1 MRSGPVVS
9 IGAGGRTR
17 TGTAVRPTDFKSV
30 VSAIPPHPQ
39 RNYYTGYGGIFQGN
53 RRKSCVYRIMPL
65 NIKGR

>member
-1 MRSGPVVS
+1 MRSGPIVS

-39 RNYYTGYGGIFQGN
+39 QLIL
-53 RRKSCVYRIMPL
+53 YRIRGNLSRKPGYNIMPVKT
-65 NIKGR
+65 NGR

>member
-30 VSAIPPHPQ
+30 VSAIPPHPHED
-39 RNYYTGYGGIFQGN
+39 YYTESWNRFQA
-53 RRKSCVYRIMPL
+53 KQL
-65 NIKGR
+65 K

>member
-1 MRSGPVVS
+1 MRSGPVFS

-39 RNYYTGYGGIFQGN
+39 QNYYTGYGGIFQGN

-65 NIKGR
+65 KIKGR

>member
-1 MRSGPVVS
+1 MRSGPVFS

-17 TGTAVRPTDFKSV
+17 TGTGVNPTDFKSV

-53 RRKSCVYRIMPL
+53 RRQKASL
-65 NIKGR
+65 

>member
-9 IGAGGRTR
+9 NGAGGRTR

-39 RNYYTGYGGIFQGN
+39 QMYYTGRGFCFQEESTIITISFPG
-53 RRKSCVYRIMPL
+53 KTWADT
-65 NIKGR
+65 

>member
-53 RRKSCVYRIMPL
+53 QRQNKPYRIMPL
-65 NIKGR
+65 KINGR